1 MKAFLS
7 MVRANLKMTVRNR
20 TGLFWLLLFPAAFI
34 IIFGSLVGGGNNLH
48 ASVGVVKERLL
59 PSPGR

>member
-1 MKAFLS
+1 VNAFLS

-34 IIFGSLVGGGNNLH
+34 VNSGLWSAAA
-48 ASVGVVKERLL
+48 ASCTPRLE
-59 PSPGR
+59 S